1 MNTNL
6 IYTKIRVAGAAAA
19 DGQQDEERA
28 GGRGHPRVRRRRPT
42 NHGQVLPEFGVLS
55 VRSVGV
61 CVVECVECVERA
73 CVCVW
78 YSVLSV

>member
-28 GGRGHPRVRRRRPT
+28 GGRGHHRVRRRRPT
-42 NHGQVLPEFGVLS
+42 RPGQVPSCLIREKNALRRTQSLLDGLKTLLDGPN
-55 VRSVGV
+55 
-61 CVVECVECVERA
+61 
-73 CVCVW
+73 
-78 YSVLSV
+78 